1 MWELRMT
8 VEIRKVDSQGRI
20 SLPAKWR
27 ANVLRKTEE
36 VYILDRGDHLLVT
49 PRRKGDL
56 TKHFD
61 AIEVDVEPEE
71 FQDYNRLRKALL
83 TQ

>member
-1 MWELRMT
+1 MA

-27 ANVLRKTEE
+27 ANVLKKTEE
-36 VYILDRGDHLLVT
+36 VYILDRGDYLLVT
-49 PRRKGDL
+49 PRRKVDL

-61 AIEVDVEPEE
+61 VVEVDVDPEE

-83 TQ
+83 AQ